1 MISIMEK
8 NASRLVCGPEEI
20 SLEIRELSVT
30 YAGHGRDKRS
40 VRAVR
45 DCSLSVSRGEIAG
58 LVGESG
64 SGKSSVLMSI
74 PRLLPENAAV
84 TGEIFCGGVEISSLS
99 EAEMNRWRWRRIALV
114 PQGAMNSFTPHLTIG
129 RHITEVLEHHFKM
142 PQKESAERAAELV
155 TIAGLNENA
164 VSRYPHELS
173 GGEKQRAALAAAI
186 ACGPDFLLADE
197 PTTALDVITQK
208 EVLETMTSLARER
221 GMGILLVTH
230 DLPLASGSCASLLVM
245 KDGVIVERGPARDVT
260 SSPREPYTRALI
272 DAVRDM
278 EKPR

>member
-1 MISIMEK
+1 MNAPEK
-8 NASRLVCGPEEI
+8 T
-20 SLEIRELSVT
+20 SLEIIGLSVT
-30 YAGHGRDKRS
+30 YAGHGTHRRS

-45 DCSLSVSRGEIAG
+45 DCSFSVSRGETVG

-74 PRLLPENAAV
+74 PRLLPESASV
-84 TGEIFCGGVEISSLS
+84 TGKIFCRGVEISSLS
-99 EAEMNRWRWRRIALV
+99 EAEMNRWRWRKIAIV

-142 PQKESAERAAELV
+142 PRHESEARAAELV
-155 TIAGLNENA
+155 KTAGLNENA
-164 VSRYPHELS
+164 VSRYPHEMS

-186 ACGPDFLLADE
+186 ACEPDFLLADE

-208 EVLETMTSLARER
+208 EVLETITSLTRDR
-221 GMGILLVTH
+221 GMGVLLVTH
-230 DLPLASGSCASLLVM
+230 DLPLASGSCDSLLVM
-245 KDGVIVERGPARDVT
+245 RDGEIVERGPAREVT
-260 SSPREPYTRALI
+260 SRPKEPYTRMLT

>member
-1 MISIMEK
+1 M
-8 NASRLVCGPEEI
+8 
-20 SLEIRELSVT
+20 T
-30 YAGHGRDKRS
+30 YAGHGKDKRS

-74 PRLLPENAAV
+74 PRLLPESASV
-84 TGEIFCGGVEISSLS
+84 TGKIFCGGAEISSLS

-129 RHITEVLEHHFKM
+129 RHITEVLEHHFGM
-142 PQKESAERAAELV
+142 PRNESAARAVELV
-155 TIAGLNENA
+155 KIAGLNGHA
-164 VSRYPHELS
+164 ASRYPHEMS

-186 ACGPDFLLADE
+186 ACEPDFLLADE

-230 DLPLASGSCASLLVM
+230 DLPLASGSCDSLLVM
-245 KDGVIVERGPARDVT
+245 RDGVIVERGPAREVI
-260 SSPREPYTRALI
+260 SSPQVPYTRALI

-278 EKPR
+278 EKPL